1 MEGAQPVHRAIR
13 GGQPARHGARVVV
26 AVWVQLPI
34 GIPFGPASAPAT
46 VGGGR
51 REVERLVVSVVL
63 DPEGG
68 AKVIELLLPHKL
80 AIGRRELGDKAVADL
95 LRGVGAPGC
104 VRVRIVEA
112 VGRSTV

>member
-1 MEGAQPVHRAIR
+1 MNRAIR

-34 GIPFGPASAPAT
+34 RRPFGLAGAPAA

-63 DPEGG
+63 DPKGG
-68 AKVIELLLPHKL
+68 AQVVELLLPLKL

-104 VRVRIVEA
+104 MRDESV
-112 VGRSTV
+112 